1 MTSEIL
7 MKRYQDKSV
16 ESIYNRKANL
26 KSLFLVIVLSF
37 YNALQ
42 AQDYLPKIYIN
53 EFMASNSNTILAPD
67 FEEYADWLEIYNA
80 EDTTFDISGLYLTDD
95 FAEPQ
100 KWQIPSDSRINPGCS
115 ILFWADGKDEGRHTN
130 FKLSKSGEEIGLFM
144 NDGKLIDSIRYT
156 EQITDISF
164 GRYPD
169 GNENW
174 FFFDQPTP
182 GTSNI
187 NPGFSGIA
195 QNPGFSLNG
204 GFYQDSISI
213 ELLKD
218 NPNETIRYT
227 LDGSLPNLQSSI
239 YSSAI
244 LLNSTTVI
252 RAQSFREGYL
262 PGKVITNTYFIDET
276 TTLPVVSVATDPANL
291 WDDEIGIYVEGTNG
305 IPGFCSSEPKNW
317 NQLWERPVSLE
328 MFEAD
333 GNPGFKIDAGMQIG
347 GGCTRKYPQ
356 KTLAIYVRSKYGV
369 SKINYRIFEDKQI
382 NKFNNILLRNSGQDW
397 WRAMFRDGMMHTL
410 VKDCMDIDW
419 QAYKP
424 AILFLNGEYWGIHA
438 IREKH
443 NEHYLESN
451 YGIDPDK
458 IDILSGNASVK
469 QGSAERYKAMIDFIE
484 THDMAVKE
492 HYDWVRTQMDIN
504 EYLNYTIA
512 EIYFA
517 NIDWPGG
524 NIKYWRPHGEHNKWR
539 WILFDTDLGFGAQSR
554 GQYDSNT
561 LANATSATGTYYANP
576 PWATFLL
583 RELLKNSAFK
593 NQFIQRFAS
602 HLNITF
608 NPQRVLN
615 IIDSLKTNIEPEI
628 PRHIQKWE
636 QSTSF
641 NDGWYYHVGVMR
653 EFASLRPGYVIDH
666 LIEKFGLSGSAQL
679 NVNYDNA
686 DMGNIFIN
694 GVKLPSNSFS
704 GKYLK
709 DIPIQCK
716 AVPKRSY
723 QFVGWQGISNLGS
736 DSINIVINTDSHLE
750 AIFEVDESQV
760 FKGLRINEILAL
772 NDQTIFDENGEYDDW
787 IELFNDSQEAID
799 IGGMYVT
806 DDLKRPDMWQI
817 PASFPDSTTIQPG
830 EFLLLWADKDP
841 EQGVLHLNIKLSGD
855 GEQIGLARKT
865 DSGFVFVDTLI
876 FGSQTADVSYGR
888 FPDGGDSFKFFTV
901 PSPGYNN
908 IYTNIEDV
916 NKKLPSNTCLN
927 QNYPNPFN
935 SSTVISYR
943 LKVESKVKLTI
954 YDVAGRELKTLLN
967 QRQPAGERSV
977 TFDAADLPSGIYF
990 YQLKAGTFV
999 HSRKMLLLR

>member
-1 MTSEIL
+1 
-7 MKRYQDKSV
+7 MK
-16 ESIYNRKANL
+16 KANL
-26 KSLFLVIVLSF
+26 KSLFIVIVFSLYSTLLS
-37 YNALQ
+37 
-42 AQDYLPKIYIN
+42 QDHLPKIYIN
-53 EFMASNSNTILAPD
+53 EFMASNSNTILSPD

-80 EDTTFDISGLYLTDD
+80 ENTTIDISGFYLTDD

-100 KWQIPSDSRINPGCS
+100 KWQIPSDSKISQGWS

-130 FKLSKSGEEIGLFM
+130 FNFSKSGEEIGLFT

-156 EQITDISF
+156 EQINDISF

-182 GTSNI
+182 GTSNK
-187 NPGFSGIA
+187 NPGFSGIV
-195 QNPGFSLNG
+195 QNPEFSLNG
-204 GFYQDSISI
+204 GFYRGVLSI
-213 ELLKD
+213 ELIKD
-218 NPNETIRYT
+218 NPIETIRYT

-244 LLNSTTVI
+244 LLDSTTVI

-262 PGKVITNTYFIDET
+262 PGKVITHTYFIDET

-305 IPGFCSSEPKNW
+305 IPGFCSSEPRNW
-317 NQLWERPVSLE
+317 NQPWERPVSLE
-328 MFEAD
+328 MYEAS
-333 GNPGFKIDAGMQIG
+333 GNLGFKIDAGMQIG

-356 KTLAIYVRSKYGV
+356 KTLAIYVRSEYGV
-369 SKINYRIFEDKQI
+369 SKINYRIFDDKQI
-382 NKFNNILLRNSGQDW
+382 DSFNNIILRNSGQDW
-397 WRAMFRDGMMHTL
+397 WRAMFRDGMMQTL
-410 VKDCMDIDW
+410 VKDRMDIDW

-458 IDILSGNASVK
+458 IDILSRNATVK
-469 QGSAERYKAMIDFIE
+469 QGSAKLYKDMIDFIE
-484 THDMAVKE
+484 THDMAITE
-492 HYDWVRTQMDIN
+492 HYNWVRTQMDIN

-524 NIKYWRPHGEHNKWR
+524 NIKYWRQHGENNKWR
-539 WILFDTDLGFGAQSR
+539 WILFDTDLGFGAHSR

-561 LANATSATGTYYANP
+561 IANAIATTATYYANP
-576 PWATFLL
+576 PWSTLLL
-583 RELLKNSAFK
+583 RKLLENTEFK

-615 IIDSLKTNIEPEI
+615 IIDSLKTNIEAEI

-636 QSTSF
+636 KSTSF
-641 NDGWYYHVGVMR
+641 NDGWNYHVGVMR
-653 EFASLRPGYVIDH
+653 EFASQRPGYVIDH
-666 LIEKFGLSGSAQL
+666 LIGKFGLSGSAQL
-679 NVNYDNA
+679 NVNYDDP

-694 GVKLPSNSFS
+694 GVKLPGKNFS

-716 AVPKRSY
+716 AVAKRGY
-723 QFVGWQGISNLGS
+723 RFVGWQGISNSRS
-736 DSINIVINTDSHLE
+736 DTINLVLTTDSSLE
-750 AIFEVDESQV
+750 AIFEIDESEV
-760 FKGLRINEILAL
+760 FYGLRINEILAL
-772 NDQTIFDENGEYDDW
+772 NDQTNFDENGEYDDW
-787 IELFNDSQEAID
+787 IELFNDSHEAID

-806 DDLKRPDMWQI
+806 DDLNQPDMWQI

-841 EQGVLHLNIKLSGD
+841 EQGILHLNIKLSGD
-855 GEQIGLARKT
+855 GEQIGLAKLT
-865 DSGFVFVDTLI
+865 DSGFVFIDTLV

-888 FPDGGDSFKFFTV
+888 FPDGGDDFKFFTV
-901 PSPGYNN
+901 PSPGYEN
-908 IYTNIEDV
+908 IYTGIADDNI
-916 NKKLPSNTCLN
+916 KLPANTFLN

-935 SSTVISYR
+935 STTVISYR

-954 YDVAGRELKTLLN
+954 YDVVGRELKTLLN
-967 QRQPAGERSV
+967 QHQPAGEHSV
-977 TFDAADLPSGIYF
+977 AFDAADLPSGIYI
-990 YQLKAGTFV
+990 YHLKTGAFEQ
-999 HSRKMLLLR
+999 SRKMILLR